1 MTWLREEHSAL
12 AAQNILDAATQLFIE
27 RGVSAVGMGD
37 VAKAAGCSRQTLYRY
52 FDSRQD
58 LHLAFAHREAVRLV
72 TLVAAEVASIDDP
85 GERLVAI
92 IIALLRE
99 IRTTDYLAAWFRNG
113 EPALAAEIA
122 NSSQIIEAL
131 ALSFIAQP
139 GPTSEKA
146 RQLTRW
152 CIRVTMSLLIT
163 PGADDADEQQSLEMF
178 LAPLVKT
185 GASA

>member
-12 AAQNILDAATQLFIE
+12 AAQNILDAATRLFVE
-27 RGVSAVGMGD
+27 RGVSTVGMGD

-58 LHLAFAHREAVRLV
+58 LHLAFAHREAIRLV
-72 TLVAAEVASIDDP
+72 TLVADEVASIDDP
-85 GERLVAI
+85 GERLVEI
-92 IIALLRE
+92 IVALLRE
-99 IRTTDYLAAWFRNG
+99 VRATDYLAAWFRSG

-122 NSSQIIEAL
+122 NSSQMIESL
-131 ALSFIAQP
+131 ALTFIAHP
-139 GPTSEKA
+139 GHSSEKSI
-146 RQLTRW
+146 QLTRW

-163 PGADDADEQQSLEMF
+163 PGSDDADERQSLELF
-178 LAPLVKT
+178 VAPLVKT